1 MFRAAASSSS
11 NLPALALSPRRS
23 TKPKSRLGTVASDSE
38 AKNPAIS
45 PRISLIKLKNSSHS
59 FEARPLPQRGPKK
72 VSLPIAKF
80 CRLSVDNRPH
90 ILFPRNSKKELIMG
104 ISMTV
109 RTSGFRK
116 WSEAHDPKIA
126 VRAVAGEAAVISAP
140 DLDQGLMT
148 PAEQPH
154 RPWLV
159 PGAGTL

>member
-1 MFRAAASSSS
+1 
-11 NLPALALSPRRS
+11 
-23 TKPKSRLGTVASDSE
+23 
-38 AKNPAIS
+38 
-45 PRISLIKLKNSSHS
+45 
-59 FEARPLPQRGPKK
+59 
-72 VSLPIAKF
+72 
-80 CRLSVDNRPH
+80 
-90 ILFPRNSKKELIMG
+90 MG

-126 VRAVAGEAAVISAP
+126 VRAVASEAAAVISAP